1 MNLTPNEVL
10 IISFV
15 ALIALGHKQLPDA
28 VRRVGKGLADLRRF
42 SSRIRN
48 ELDNAVEAGVEQSH
62 DDELRQQSV
71 TPNLPDDAN
80 SRDRETG
87 ESSPPQ

>member
-1 MNLTPNEVL
+1 MNLTPSEVL

-15 ALIALGHKQLPDA
+15 ALIVLGPKQLPEA

-48 ELDNAVEAGVEQSH
+48 ELDNAVEAGVEKSH
-62 DDELRQQSV
+62 DEELRRQS
-71 TPNLPDDAN
+71 TPPHLPDDVN
-80 SRDRETG
+80 RHDRETG
-87 ESSPPQ
+87 ESPPPQ

>member
-1 MNLTPNEVL
+1 MNLTPSEVL

-15 ALIALGHKQLPDA
+15 ALIALGPKQLPEA

-48 ELDNAVEAGVEQSH
+48 ELDNAVEAGVEKSH
-62 DDELRQQSV
+62 DEELRRQSAP
-71 TPNLPDDAN
+71 PNLPDDVN
-80 SRDRETG
+80 RHDRETG
-87 ESSPPQ
+87 ESPPPQ